1 MSLCR
6 RRFLPFLPA
15 VGLIALLLGLPGLTS
30 AVDQGGQRGEPKQLK
45 LAPQGVWD
53 QGFSEA
59 VTAAAFD
66 PTNRPMP
73 LVAVGSYGE
82 VRLFSLADRSEV
94 TRLTEPAGYFR
105 SLAYSP
111 DGQWLVGGGY
121 QQVVIWNNQT
131 LKREQVLKGHRGYI
145 TGIAFTDEPGQFVT
159 ASDDES
165 VRLWQVGRDEPLAV
179 WRDFRFPVNGVAYC
193 RSTQRI
199 VVATGDPSRPTK
211 KGEVLV
217 LTPQGETV
225 ARLEGHGR
233 AALGVTVSED
243 GQRLA
248 SVGLD
253 ETLRVWNAQ
262 TGESLGVCEGH
273 DRPVNGAVFVR
284 KGQFLD
290 SVGGGRSTGGNDLK
304 VWRSKDYADLGTL
317 AAHRAPING
326 VVVSPNGEALLT
338 YSVDKSWK
346 LWKTADLLKATGDSS
361 ALTIADLL
369 LPPGLKLPAAK
380 SDQPAAAT
388 PATPTPAAGAPAE
401 VAPAASKPVPQS
413 IPAERPEAPALPD
426 GASFAALGATAV
438 AVAPQDQAEGATKV
452 IRVGIIGLDTSHAT
466 AFTQILN
473 DPNAKDDVARC
484 KVVAAY
490 PKGSPDIPSSTSR
503 VPSYTEEVKKHGVEI
518 VDSIEALVAKV
529 DAVLLET
536 NDGRPHL
543 EQILPVLKAGKP
555 VFIDKP
561 IAGSLTDAVAI
572 FEAAKHYKV
581 PVFSSSSLRYS
592 SGAQAIRRGET
603 VGEVR
608 GCDAYSPCSLE
619 ATHPELFWYG
629 IHGVETLFTVMGEGC
644 ESVSRSSTPGID
656 LAVGVWKGGRV
667 GTFRGIRSDAGGGSA
682 GYGGTAFGTK
692 SIAPIG
698 SYEGYRPLLVTIVQF
713 FRDGKVPIAES
724 ETLEIYAF
732 MEAADESKRQAGAPV
747 KLATVLEKAR
757 AEATKKLQPLLK

>member
-1 MSLCR
+1 
-6 RRFLPFLPA
+6 
-15 VGLIALLLGLPGLTS
+15 
-30 AVDQGGQRGEPKQLK
+30 
-45 LAPQGVWD
+45 
-53 QGFSEA
+53 
-59 VTAAAFD
+59 
-66 PTNRPMP
+66 
-73 LVAVGSYGE
+73 
-82 VRLFSLADRSEV
+82 
-94 TRLTEPAGYFR
+94 
-105 SLAYSP
+105 
-111 DGQWLVGGGY
+111 
-121 QQVVIWNNQT
+121 
-131 LKREQVLKGHRGYI
+131 
-145 TGIAFTDEPGQFVT
+145 
-159 ASDDES
+159 
-165 VRLWQVGRDEPLAV
+165 
-179 WRDFRFPVNGVAYC
+179 
-193 RSTQRI
+193 
-199 VVATGDPSRPTK
+199 
-211 KGEVLV
+211 LV
-217 LTPQGETV
+217 LTPQGETG
-225 ARLEGHGR
+225 AKLEGHGR
-233 AALGVTVSED
+233 AALGVVVSDD

-284 KGQFLD
+284 KGQFLV
-290 SVGGGRSTGGNDLK
+290 SVGGGRSKGGNDLK

-326 VVVSPNGEALLT
+326 VVVSPDGEWLVT

-346 LWKTADLLKATGDSS
+346 LWPTAALLKATGDSS

-369 LPPGLKLPAAK
+369 LPPGLKIPAGKTGAPAATV
-380 SDQPAAAT
+380 PA
-388 PATPTPAAGAPAE
+388 PAAGPGAGAKTAE
-401 VAPAASKPVPQS
+401 PPP
-413 IPAERPEAPALPD
+413 PAERPEAPALPD
-426 GASFAALGATAV
+426 GASFAAYGATAL
-438 AVAPQDQAEGATKV
+438 AAAPQDQAEGTAKI

-473 DPNAKDDVARC
+473 DPNAKEDVARC

-490 PKGSPDIPSSTSR
+490 PKGSPDIASSTSR
-503 VPSYTEEVKKHGVEI
+503 VPGYIEEVKKHGVEI

-572 FEAAKHYKV
+572 FEAARHYKV

-629 IHGVETLFTVMGEGC
+629 IHGV
-644 ESVSRSSTPGID
+644 
-656 LAVGVWKGGRV
+656 
-667 GTFRGIRSDAGGGSA
+667 
-682 GYGGTAFGTK
+682 
-692 SIAPIG
+692 
-698 SYEGYRPLLVTIVQF
+698 
-713 FRDGKVPIAES
+713 
-724 ETLEIYAF
+724 
-732 MEAADESKRQAGAPV
+732 
-747 KLATVLEKAR
+747 
-757 AEATKKLQPLLK
+757 